1 VATFRKAPHIEAKR
15 LDPQGLRRAAWIFF
29 AILLV
34 TLLAQTWAA
43 A

>member
-1 VATFRKAPHIEAKR
+1 MGTFRKAPILSAKW
-15 LDPQGLRRAAWIFF
+15 LDPHGLRRAAWILF